1 MTAGDTKG
9 VKAAYTLVSS
19 VDKTLA
25 VSYLSLWLTALL
37 FIHVPGMAVGYQVLI
52 LRVASMH
59 LNAIRRWGNNVMTTV
74 GRSI

>member
-9 VKAAYTLVSS
+9 VKAAYTLVNS
-19 VDKTLA
+19 VDKALV

-37 FIHVPGMAVGYQVLI
+37 FVHGPGMAVGYQVLI
-52 LRVASMH
+52 LRVTPMH
-59 LNAIRRWGNNVMTTV
+59 LNAIRRWRNNVMTTV

>member
-1 MTAGDTKG
+1 M
-9 VKAAYTLVSS
+9 KAAYTLVSS
-19 VDKTLA
+19 IDKALA

-59 LNAIRRWGNNVMTTV
+59 LDAIRRWGNNVMTTV
-74 GRSI
+74 GRCI